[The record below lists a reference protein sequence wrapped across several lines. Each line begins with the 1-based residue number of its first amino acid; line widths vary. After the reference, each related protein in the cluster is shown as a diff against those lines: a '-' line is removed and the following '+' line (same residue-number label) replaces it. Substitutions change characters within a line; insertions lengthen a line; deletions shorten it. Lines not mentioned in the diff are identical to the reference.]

1 MRTILVIGAG
11 GSVGSVVLGELRNGG
26 HQVRAAYHD
35 PAAAQRDAG
44 AGHDAIALD
53 LSEPG
58 TLTAALDGV
67 GAVFL
72 LSATGPEQ
80 AAQGLGVVR
89 AAQAAGAERVV
100 QLSVWRADEEL
111 TPIARQHRPVERALE
126 ASGLGWTFLRPNF
139 YMQNFTRQMA
149 ASIRQDGSFAQPD
162 SAAPI
167 SFVDNRD
174 VALVAARVLT
184 SAGHDGQ
191 VYDLTGPQALTYDQA
206 AGVLSDVLG
215 KPVRFTGL
223 TDEAARAGMLQR
235 GLPESYADALIE
247 VSRAYRNGG
256 AERVT
261 PTVRDLTGSEPTSFA
276 QFVRDHRAAFES
288 MGAG

>member
-11 GSVGSVVLGELRNGG
+11 ASVGSVVLGELRNAG
-26 HQVRAAYHD
+26 HPVRAAYHN
-35 PAAAQRDAG
+35 PAAAEDDARSG
-44 AGHDAIALD
+44 RDAIALD
-53 LSEPG
+53 LSEPR
-58 TLTAALDGV
+58 TLKAALDGV
-67 GAVFL
+67 GVVFL

-80 AAQGLGVVR
+80 AAQGLNVIR
-89 AAQAAGAERVV
+89 AAQAAKVDRVV

-111 TPIARQHRPVERALE
+111 TPIARQHRPVEMALE

-149 ASIRQDGSFAQPD
+149 VSIRQEGAFAQPE
-162 SAAPI
+162 SSAPI

-174 VALVAARVLT
+174 VAMVAARVLT
-184 SAGHDGQ
+184 STGHDGR
-191 VYDLTGPQALTYDQA
+191 VYDLTGPQALTYEQA
-206 AGVLSDVLG
+206 ADVLSEVLG

-223 TDEAARAGMLQR
+223 TDEAAKAGMLQR
-235 GLPESYADALIE
+235 GLPEAYADALIE

-261 PTVRDLTGSEPTSFA
+261 STVRDLTGSEPTSFA
-276 QFVRDHRAAFES
+276 QFVRDYRAALT
-288 MGAG
+288 